1 MDSSEN
7 IKTEV
12 FGCKKCG
19 LYKERNIP
27 VVGAGN
33 WNTEVMFV
41 GEAPGANE
49 DRTGLPFCG
58 AAGKILDDLLLKA
71 DIKRDEV
78 YITNILKCRPAGN
91 RNPKEEEV
99 RACTLYL
106 DRQIDIIN
114 PKVICCL
121 GNFATAYI
129 MGKFGLNNN
138 VQGISRIHGKVF
150 SCNSLFGFLSIIPFY
165 HPAALIYNV
174 NLKDT
179 LSKDF
184 IILKEILRKE
194 KNKTNISRNEEKY

>member
-1 MDSSEN
+1 MDSPEN

-19 LYKERNIP
+19 LHKERNVP
-27 VVGAGN
+27 VIGSGN

-49 DRTGLPFCG
+49 DRTGFPFCG

-71 DIKRDEV
+71 DIERNEV
-78 YITNILKCRPAGN
+78 YITNILKCRPSGN
-91 RNPKEEEV
+91 RNPREEEV
-99 RACTLYL
+99 KTCTLYL
-106 DRQIDIIN
+106 DRQIDIIK

-129 MGKFGLNNN
+129 MGKFGLKNN
-138 VQGISRIHGKVF
+138 VQGISRIHGKAF
-150 SCNSLFGFLSIIPFY
+150 SCNPLFGSLTIIPFY

-174 NLKDT
+174 NLKGT
-179 LSKDF
+179 LGKDF
-184 IILKEILRKE
+184 IILKDILRKE
-194 KNKTNISRNEEKY
+194 KNKANISRNEEKP